1 MPEITA
7 TQTAADM
14 TYAKPHEFMPSG
26 RQNRRAAR
34 AQAAALRWL
43 VRIAAFLTAAV
54 LVFLALPGP
63 GTFALDNGWKIEITE
78 TICPDLPAQEEYEW
92 DIAQNTV
99 TFPLVLRSRQAGDQ
113 LRLPG
118 RRTKTLKK
126 WYIDEKIPRQNR
138 QSLPV
143 LADESGLLAAAGLG
157 PNYPRLAQPGQ
168 PALHIRLTPK
178 TKPEERT

>member
-1 MPEITA
+1 ME
-7 TQTAADM
+7 
-14 TYAKPHEFMPSG
+14 Y
-26 RQNRRAAR
+26 RAAVITMSDKGS
-34 AQAAALRWL
+34 QGLRED
-43 VRIAAFLTAAV
+43 TAGDAV
-54 LVFLALPGP
+54 VKILE
-63 GTFALDNGWKIEITE
+63 DNGWKIEITE

>member
-1 MPEITA
+1 
-7 TQTAADM
+7 
-14 TYAKPHEFMPSG
+14 
-26 RQNRRAAR
+26 
-34 AQAAALRWL
+34 
-43 VRIAAFLTAAV
+43 
-54 LVFLALPGP
+54 
-63 GTFALDNGWKIEITE
+63 
-78 TICPDLPAQEEYEW
+78 
-92 DIAQNTV
+92 
-99 TFPLVLRSRQAGDQ
+99 LRSRQAGDQ

-168 PALHIRLTPK
+168 PALHIRLTPN